1 MQLTESRP
9 DQASSVRWLVLT
21 VMCVGYFLVLL
32 DVTVVNVALPE
43 IGRGLGSS
51 AADLQWVVDGYSLA
65 LAAFLLTGSTLGD
78 RYGHKL
84 VVLIGLA
91 LFAVASLGCG
101 VAPSIVALVAARA
114 VQGLGAALLLPGTL
128 AIITWSFA
136 ERAEQARAIGIWAG
150 VGSLA
155 LPAGPLLGGALVLG
169 LGWRWV
175 FIVNLPIAVLSGM
188 VAIRVVP
195 EQRPSRRGGLDVAGV
210 LLGALTLGC
219 LTFAVI
225 QAGRSG
231 ITVSVMVMAGTA
243 LASTA
248 LFVRAERR
256 SRCPMLP
263 LPLLRRPA
271 FTSANGVAGVMNFG
285 TLGLLFLLTLFLQV
299 LQHRS
304 ALAAG
309 IAVLPLFLPLA
320 VLAPLGG
327 RLTARHG
334 ARRVMMAG
342 LLLAALGVALA
353 TTWTTG
359 TRYPALFAGML
370 VWGIGLALLTPA
382 VVAAAVAAVPAARAG
397 LASGMNNTARQAGGA
412 LGIATYGAIAGQ
424 PDHVDRFLAGMHVSA
439 IITCALFV
447 AASVVAA
454 VVTQNNPPHQQE
466 LAGRPA

>member
-1 MQLTESRP
+1 MQLTANRSEH
-9 DQASSVRWLVLT
+9 ASSVRWLMLT

-43 IGRGLGSS
+43 IGRSLGSS
-51 AADLQWVVDGYSLA
+51 AAGLQWVVDGYSLA

-91 LFAVASLGCG
+91 LFAVASLACG
-101 VAPSIVALVAARA
+101 LASSIVALVAARS

-128 AIITWSFA
+128 AIITGTFA
-136 ERAEQARAIGIWAG
+136 ERAEQARAIGVWAG

-155 LPAGPLLGGALVLG
+155 LPAGPLLGGALVQG

-175 FIVNLPIAVLSGM
+175 FIVNLPIAALSGL
-188 VAIRVVP
+188 VAAGIVC
-195 EQRPSRRGGLDVAGV
+195 EQRSSRHDCLDVAGLV
-210 LLGALTLGC
+210 FGATVLGC

-225 QAGRSG
+225 QLGRSG
-231 ITVSVMVMAGTA
+231 IAASVIVTAATA
-243 LASTA
+243 LAGA
-248 LFVRAERR
+248 GLFVRAERR

-271 FTSANGVAGVMNFG
+271 FTSANGVAAVMNFG

-309 IAVLPLFLPLA
+309 VAVLPLFVPLA
-320 VLAPLGG
+320 LLAPIGG

-334 ARRVMMAG
+334 ARNVMVAG
-342 LLLAALGVALA
+342 LLLATVGVLLA
-353 TTWTTG
+353 TTWTPD
-359 TRYPALFAGML
+359 TRYLILFAGML
-370 VWGIGLALLTPA
+370 AWGVGLALLTPA
-382 VVAAAVAAVPAARAG
+382 VVAAAVAAVPADRAG

-412 LGIATYGAIAGQ
+412 FGIAVYGAIAGPPQ
-424 PDHVDRFLAGMHVSA
+424 HATSFLHGLHVSA
-439 IITCALFV
+439 LITGAAFV
-447 AASVVAA
+447 AASIVAA
-454 VVTQNNPPHQQE
+454 TLTQP
-466 LAGRPA
+466 